1 MWAVHTGF
9 PHDKH
14 GIRLHV
20 VYTVCCGEYSYC
32 TLEVG
37 RGAILKQSCRKHFE
51 STFKEPKVT
60 SAHENLSALL
70 QGPMKALLE
79 TILISIILRLC
90 TW

>member
-20 VYTVCCGEYSYC
+20 VYTVCCGEYSYY

-60 SAHENLSALL
+60 SAHEIY
-70 QGPMKALLE
+70 Q
-79 TILISIILRLC
+79 RYCRDLC
-90 TW
+90 KRYLKQY